1 MSIHRN
7 RLIALSLALVAAL
20 PAAAQYP
27 GSKPVPSSLETGF
40 NAVSLADVRG
50 WLEKL
55 AGPEFGGRGTGQKG
69 FDLAAQWVAD
79 RFKEAGLKPIGPN
92 GDYFQP
98 VPHERTSVDA
108 SATALTL
115 GGAKLGF
122 GKDFVVTGGDSEIS
136 APVVVITPAADAAL
150 TAEQRAELEG
160 KIVIIDTRGLDSIP
174 AARPG
179 RGGAGPRPAIRMTV
193 VKSLPTPEPSVR
205 YNPGGANPGGGPRPG
220 GFLSGSITEEALTSL
235 MADEK
240 AWSNGEKPYKESAA
254 KATLTVKVQTE
265 NVGIP
270 NVVGLFEGS
279 DPELKN
285 EVVAIGCHLDHL
297 GTRNGVMYPGADD
310 DGSGTTALI
319 AVAKMLQANP
329 VKPKRSI
336 LFIAFTGEEMG
347 LNGSRWYSDNP
358 LIPMEKTLALFQ
370 MDMVGRN
377 EEKPNEKAEDN
388 EDTIHLVGSKRI
400 STGLHEHVLKINE
413 HVNFQFEYDE
423 EGVYT
428 RSDHYNFARKGVPI
442 AFFFSGLHPDYHQP
456 TDTPDKINYTK
467 LLNAA
472 KLAYLLVSTTA
483 DREKMFDKD
492 VSGGG

>member
-1 MSIHRN
+1 GVS
-7 RLIALSLALVAAL
+7 AFVCGLARTNEQADS
-20 PAAAQYP
+20 P
-27 GSKPVPSSLETGF
+27 GNAWSDSPGTTYSRSTDNFLE
-40 NAVSLADVRG
+40 LD
-50 WLEKL
+50 
-55 AGPEFGGRGTGQKG
+55 
-69 FDLAAQWVAD
+69 
-79 RFKEAGLKPIGPN
+79 
-92 GDYFQP
+92 
-98 VPHERTSVDA
+98 
-108 SATALTL
+108 
-115 GGAKLGF
+115 
-122 GKDFVVTGGDSEIS
+122 
-136 APVVVITPAADAAL
+136 
-150 TAEQRAELEG
+150 G
-160 KIVIIDTRGLDSIP
+160 KIVIVDSRGATT
-174 AARPG
+174 AARVGRDPG
-179 RGGAGPRPAIRMTV
+179 GPRPAIRMTV
-193 VKSLPTPEPSVR
+193 VKALANAEPSVR
-205 YNPGGANPGGGPRPG
+205 FTPGGAGAAGAPRGG
-220 GFLSGSITEEALTSL
+220 GFLSGSITETALATL

-265 NVGIP
+265 SVGIP

-279 DPELKN
+279 DPELKH

-310 DGSGTTALI
+310 DASGTTALI

-388 EDTIHLVGSKRI
+388 VDTIHLVGSKRI

-442 AFFFSGLHPDYHQP
+442 AFFFSGFHPDYHQP
-456 TDTPDKINYTK
+456 TDTPDKINYDK
-467 LLNAA
+467 VLNAS
-472 KLAYLLVSTTA
+472 KLAY
-483 DREKMFDKD
+483 
-492 VSGGG
+492 

>member
-1 MSIHRN
+1 MSIHRT

-20 PAAAQYP
+20 PALAQYP
-27 GSKPVPSSLETGF
+27 GSKPVPASLDTGF
-40 NAVSLADVRG
+40 NAVSLSDVRG

-55 AGPEFGGRGTGQKG
+55 AGPEFAGRGTGQKG

-92 GDYFQP
+92 GDFFQP
-98 VPHERTSVDA
+98 VPHERTTVVSL
-108 SATALTL
+108 STTIALGETKL
-115 GGAKLGF
+115 HYGG
-122 GKDFVVTGGDSEIS
+122 DFMVTGGGDTEIS
-136 APVVVITPAADAAL
+136 APIVVITPTAEAAL
-150 TAEQRAELEG
+150 TPEQRAELEG
-160 KIVIIDTRGLDSIP
+160 KIVIVDSRGATT
-174 AARPG
+174 AARVG
-179 RGGAGPRPAIRMTV
+179 RGPGGPRPAIRLTV
-193 VKSLPTPEPSVR
+193 VKALANAEPSVR
-205 YNPGGANPGGGPRPG
+205 FTPGGSGAAGAPRGG
-220 GFLSGSITEEALTSL
+220 GFLSGSITETALATL

-265 NVGIP
+265 SVGIP

-279 DPELKN
+279 DPELKH

-310 DGSGTTALI
+310 DASGTTALI

-388 EDTIHLVGSKRI
+388 VDTIHLVGSKRI

-442 AFFFSGLHPDYHQP
+442 AFFFSGFHPDYHQP
-456 TDTPDKINYTK
+456 TDTPDKINYDK
-467 LLNAA
+467 VLNAS
-472 KLAYLLVSTTA
+472 KLAYLLVATTA